1 VRYRLPIV
9 LPKDA
14 LIELQRRAQE
24 HAVPL
29 EALIIEILED
39 YVEGSRK
46 TAKLV
51 RPPRKPPSSGSWP
64 QGT

>member
-24 HAVPL
+24 QVVPL

-39 YVEGSRK
+39 YVEGNRK

-51 RPPRKPPSSGSWP
+51 RSARKPPSSGSWP